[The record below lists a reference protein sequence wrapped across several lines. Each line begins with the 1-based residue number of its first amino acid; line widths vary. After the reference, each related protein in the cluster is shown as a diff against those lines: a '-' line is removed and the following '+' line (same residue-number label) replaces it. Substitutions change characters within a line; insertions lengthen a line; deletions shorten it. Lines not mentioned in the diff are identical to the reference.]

1 MSRAKMTTPP
11 PIMTGYSMVCDTDV
25 VLAGLGVAVVGIGVG
40 AVVVGTGGAAVDVI
54 TVDVFGGGDTVV
66 VVIRAS
72 VVVRGS
78 VVDSVDVCATTGMML
93 PNCRKDIANN
103 KTT

>member
-1 MSRAKMTTPP
+1 MTTPP

-40 AVVVGTGGAAVDVI
+40 AVVVVTGGAAVDVI
-54 TVDVFGGGDTVV
+54 AVDVFGGGDTVV
-66 VVIRAS
+66 VGAS

-78 VVDSVDVCATTGMML
+78 VVDSVDVCATTAGMMF
-93 PNCRKDIANN
+93 PNCSKHIAN
-103 KTT
+103 KMTT